1 MNHQSLIAAEGLPC
15 IAVPAVFALIAL
27 AFGWRILAV
36 ILCLLAFFVVWF
48 LRNPERKIPG
58 NSKFITSPADGKVLR
73 IEEVADHERL
83 EGPLKKISIFMSV
96 FSVHVNRMPCDGVI
110 ENVRYHK
117 GRFISANLD
126 KASQDNERNDVLIR
140 MPDGRKVLVI
150 QIGGFIARRIDC
162 WVVQGMC
169 VQKGERFGLIRFGS
183 RVELFLPYDTQI
195 MVFAGDKVRGGET
208 PIAEL
213 P

>member
-1 MNHQSLIAAEGLPC
+1 
-15 IAVPAVFALIAL
+15 
-27 AFGWRILAV
+27 
-36 ILCLLAFFVVWF
+36 
-48 LRNPERKIPG
+48 
-58 NSKFITSPADGKVLR
+58 
-73 IEEVADHERL
+73 
-83 EGPLKKISIFMSV
+83 
-96 FSVHVNRMPCDGVI
+96 
-110 ENVRYHK
+110 
-117 GRFISANLD
+117 
-126 KASQDNERNDVLIR
+126 